1 MREHNWGNIIDKCAN
16 EQTEFFFSAIG
27 FVFKDWRSASGGF
40 KSTWKT
46 LQQWRLCRKS
56 GIIYFKV

>member
-1 MREHNWGNIIDKCAN
+1 MCKWANWV
-16 EQTEFFFSAIG
+16 FFSAIG